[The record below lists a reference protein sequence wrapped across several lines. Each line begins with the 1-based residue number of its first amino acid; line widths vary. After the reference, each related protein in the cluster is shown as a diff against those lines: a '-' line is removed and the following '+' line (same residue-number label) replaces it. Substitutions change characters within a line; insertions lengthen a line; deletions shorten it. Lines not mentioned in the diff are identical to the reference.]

1 MQVVGHDGVE
11 IVLGPVVLRQE
22 DPAVA
27 FHVGSETNPDKRSP
41 DAGRRR
47 EFEAVVVVYRL
58 VDQLVLVEEAVIALV
73 VLGTEKDIAVA
84 RHLQDAGAVVAVAG
98 SDHMEQVVVAA
109 GRSAR
114 IGDCEVEHELGGS
127 FVGRP

>member
-1 MQVVGHDGVE
+1 MLVVGHDGAE
-11 IVLGPVVLRQE
+11 IVLGPVVLRHE
-22 DPAVA
+22 EPAVA
-27 FHVGSETNPDKRSP
+27 FHVGSETNPDRRYR
-41 DAGRRR
+41 DAPRRR
-47 EFEAVVVVYRL
+47 EFEAVVVVVCRL

-98 SDHMEQVVVAA
+98 SDHMDQVVVAA

-114 IGDCEVEHELGGS
+114 I
-127 FVGRP
+127 